1 VSALLPIIVSRIRE
15 RGPITIAE
23 FMELALYHPE
33 HGYYAAEA
41 QRSGRGG
48 DFFTSVDVGPLFGE
62 MIAAQL
68 DEMWRLLRDAGAERF
83 DVVEAGAGNG
93 RLSRDILN
101 AAAAHHQDLHRHLRL
116 TLVERSDAARAAAA
130 RLHSEATEA
139 TEQDTRKQENRRVS
153 VASVASELPPT
164 SSVIGVILANELLDA
179 LPVHSVTMTPA
190 GLREIFVNE
199 RDGRLYECDGPPSDD
214 AIAESLARLPVDLPA
229 GARAEVGLEAERWI
243 ACAANSL
250 ERGFLLLFDYGHDAE
265 QLLSPTH
272 AGGTLMAYRSHTAH
286 AEEFL
291 RDPGTRD
298 LTAHLNLTAIRQA
311 AERAGLTPLGGV
323 DQTYFLTGLGI
334 VEKLGDGRSR
344 SAVARRLAAK
354 SLLMPGGLGSTM
366 KVVGFGCGVGRPALR
381 GLSLGR
387 LT

>member
-1 VSALLPIIVSRIRE
+1 
-15 RGPITIAE
+15 
-23 FMELALYHPE
+23 MELALYHPR

-93 RLSRDILN
+93 RLSRDILD
-101 AAAAHHQDLHRHLRL
+101 AAAAHHHDLYRHLRL
-116 TLVERSDAARAAAA
+116 TLIERSDAARAAAA

-139 TEQDTRKQENRRVS
+139 TEQDTHEQENRKVSVAS
-153 VASVASELPPT
+153 VASVASELPPPT
-164 SSVIGVILANELLDA
+164 SVTGVILANELLDA
-179 LPVHSVTMTPA
+179 FPVHSVTMTPS

-199 RDGRLYECDGPPSDD
+199 RDGRLHECDGPPSDD
-214 AIAESLARLPVDLPA
+214 AIAESLARLPIELPT

-243 ACAANSL
+243 ACAADSL

-265 QLLSPTH
+265 QLFSPAH
-272 AGGTLMAYRSHTAH
+272 AGGTLMAYRSHTAR

-298 LTAHLNLTAIRQA
+298 LTAHVNLTAIRQA
-311 AERAGLTPLGGV
+311 AERAGLMPLGSV

-334 VEKLGDGRSR
+334 AERLGDGQS
-344 SAVARRLAAK
+344 SSEVARRLAAK
-354 SLLMPGGLGSTM
+354 GLLMPGGLGSTI
-366 KVVGFGCGVGRPALR
+366 KVMGFGCGVGRPALR
-381 GLSLGR
+381 GLSSGR